1 MGHLVFAEL
10 NLHMA
15 SVGNALGILHRFPC
29 ISEKTFHLL
38 LTLHIVLSAFIAHTV
53 LVRQLLASLQTEQ
66 NIVGL
71 RILRIGVMHVVRR
84 HQRDIQFP
92 AHR

>member
-1 MGHLVFAEL
+1 MRHLVFAEL

-15 SVGNALGILHRFPC
+15 SVGDALGVLHRFPC
-29 ISEKTFHLL
+29 IGEKSLHLL
-38 LTLHIVLSAFIAHTV
+38 LTLHIVLPAFIAHTI

-71 RILRIGVMHVVRR
+71 RILRIGVMHVIRR
-84 HQRDIQFP
+84 HQRDIQFS